1 MKNEHRNKCHISRKF
16 HDYIRLI
23 VAVVVE
29 VSAFRGVRLPAV
41 SPVTRPQFKGRI
53 RVIRERL
60 RTAAP
65 ITRFPKPYADPL
77 YGRADL

>member
-16 HDYIRLI
+16 HVYIRLI

-29 VSAFRGVRLPAV
+29 VSAIRGVRLPAV
-41 SPVTRPQFKGRI
+41 SLKRPQFKGRI

-65 ITRFPKPYADPL
+65 ITRFPKPYTDPL